1 MKNFQNYI
9 KPQLQ
14 NKCKIYKTISNIYL
28 AKTKSNKNIKGRQRK
43 KHVHRATLKLT
54 LAFSLDK
61 KAEGNEMSR
70 QRWETK

>member
-1 MKNFQNYI
+1 MQKYI
-9 KPQLQ
+9 KLYQTYILQ
-14 NKCKIYKTISNIYL
+14 KPKAIKTL
-28 AKTKSNKNIKGRQRK
+28 ETDREK

-54 LAFSLDK
+54 LAFSIDK